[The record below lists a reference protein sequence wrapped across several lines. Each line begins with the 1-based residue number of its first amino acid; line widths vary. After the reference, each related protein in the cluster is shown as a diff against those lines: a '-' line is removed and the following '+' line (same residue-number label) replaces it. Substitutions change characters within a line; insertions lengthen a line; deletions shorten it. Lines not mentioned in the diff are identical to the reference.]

1 MTLTESSLQTEN
13 DFNKARNKAL
23 FNDLQHFLNP
33 KETELLSFT
42 DIKNWLKP
50 KNEVYLGMQVV
61 PVNLIAGSE
70 GRYKDFDNHFFP
82 RNMHLKNRWRRI
94 DDAHLRD
101 VILPPIQLYE
111 IGGLYFVRDG
121 NHRVS
126 VARAQGVECIDA
138 EVTSLQSEIKL
149 HVGMT
154 RRQIFKRVLNYEKRV
169 FYAETAFGDITD
181 CWDLDF
187 SAVGEYDVIYNHI
200 QIHKYYINQDKT
212 EEISM
217 SEAIL
222 SWYNTVYLPVVNV
235 LKKQHIMRKFRK
247 RTISDMYVYLIKYWD
262 ELKHKFGDEISLDA
276 AAEEFTNIYGNGF
289 FKRLLKRIG
298 FKLDVKNCR

>member
-289 FKRLLKRIG
+289 LKRLLKRIG

>member
-247 RTISDMYVYLIKYWD
+247 RTISDMYVYLIKYSAMKSVWM
-262 ELKHKFGDEISLDA
+262 LLRKNLP
-276 AAEEFTNIYGNGF
+276 IYTERAF
-289 FKRLLKRIG
+289 LSVF
-298 FKLDVKNCR
+298 

>member
-1 MTLTESSLQTEN
+1 M
-13 DFNKARNKAL
+13 
-23 FNDLQHFLNP
+23 QHFLNP

>member
-247 RTISDMYVYLIKYWD
+247 CTISDMYVYLIKYWD

>member
-276 AAEEFTNIYGNGF
+276 AAEEFTNIYG
-289 FKRLLKRIG
+289 

>member
-138 EVTSLQSEIKL
+138 EVISLQSEIKL

>member
-289 FKRLLKRIG
+289 FKRLLKCIG

>member
-138 EVTSLQSEIKL
+138 EVISLQSEIKL

-289 FKRLLKRIG
+289 LKRLLKRIG

>member
-111 IGGLYFVRDG
+111 IGSLYFVRDG